1 MASCTNNCIVCD
13 YHLTFCLIVF
23 HQSLLPLVSV
33 CVQIPL
39 KYFKTASMFIKWAFW
54 CLKSIKS
61 SNKYLKMK
69 MQFQVAYWI
78 SIASCKDKSA
88 SKLLRIPNKKRNG
101 MVIYLWASLLRVFSS
116 PAVTKCMPN
125 TISGYLFL
133 VLFLILH
140 RVIAWRTAWGWTT
153 PFMRWWVG
161 AEHIFIRV
169 KKLVQLIFSPEYSRM
184 FQI

>member
-1 MASCTNNCIVCD
+1 MWLSFNLFFDSFSLVPTSPFLCVCS
-13 YHLTFCLIVF
+13 YLWKSKLAIY
-23 HQSLLPLVSV
+23 
-33 CVQIPL
+33 
-39 KYFKTASMFIKWAFW
+39 KYFKTASMFIKWVFW

-88 SKLLRIPNKKRNG
+88 SKLLRIPDKKRNG

-140 RVIAWRTAWGWTT
+140 RDIAWRTAWGWTT
-153 PFMRWWVG
+153 PFMRWWVE

-169 KKLVQLIFSPEYSRM
+169 QKLVQLIFSPEYSRM

>member
-1 MASCTNNCIVCD
+1 
-13 YHLTFCLIVF
+13 
-23 HQSLLPLVSV
+23 
-33 CVQIPL
+33 
-39 KYFKTASMFIKWAFW
+39 MFIKWAFW

-88 SKLLRIPNKKRNG
+88 SKLLRIPDNKRNW

-116 PAVTKCMPN
+116 PAVAKCMPN

-133 VLFLILH
+133 VLLLILH

-184 FQI
+184 FQIWSRVGFSNKILTSIDRKSVV